1 MFVFEH
7 NHNRKPTFTPVF
19 NRVKTFLR
27 DIANILP
34 TKKTD
39 SRNDCQVI
47 GVGSRV
53 TLRTITTTL
62 L

>member
-7 NHNRKPTFTPVF
+7 NHNHKPTFTPAF
-19 NRVKTFLR
+19 NPLKTILR

-39 SRNDCQVI
+39 TRNDCQVI
-47 GVGSRV
+47 GVDYRV
-53 TLRTITTTL
+53 TLRAIMML

>member
-7 NHNRKPTFTPVF
+7 NHNRKPTLMPAF
-19 NRVKTFLR
+19 NQVKTILR

-34 TKKTD
+34 GKKLQ

-47 GVGSRV
+47 GADSRV
-53 TLRTITTTL
+53 TLGTIVTML
-62 L
+62 

>member
-7 NHNRKPTFTPVF
+7 NHNRKPTLTPAF
-19 NRVKTFLR
+19 NQVKTFLR

-34 TKKTD
+34 TKKSG

-47 GVGSRV
+47 SVDSRV
-53 TLRTITTTL
+53 TLRAIVTL

>member
-7 NHNRKPTFTPVF
+7 YHNRKPTFTPVL

-47 GVGSRV
+47 GMDSRV
-53 TLRTITTTL
+53 TLRTITTL

>member
-7 NHNRKPTFTPVF
+7 NNNRKPTFTPAF
-19 NRVKTFLR
+19 NPLKTFLR

-39 SRNDCQVI
+39 TRNDCQVI
-47 GVGSRV
+47 GVDSRV
-53 TLRTITTTL
+53 TLRAIMML

>member
-7 NHNRKPTFTPVF
+7 NHNRKPTLTPAF
-19 NRVKTFLR
+19 NQVKTFLR

-34 TKKTD
+34 TKKTG

-47 GVGSRV
+47 GVDSRV
-53 TLRTITTTL
+53 TLRAIVTL

>member
-7 NHNRKPTFTPVF
+7 NNNRKPTLTPAF

-47 GVGSRV
+47 GVDSRV
-53 TLRTITTTL
+53 TLRTITTML

>member
-19 NRVKTFLR
+19 NPVKTFLR

-47 GVGSRV
+47 GADYRV
-53 TLRTITTTL
+53 TLRAIVML

>member
-7 NHNRKPTFTPVF
+7 NHNRKPTLMPAF
-19 NRVKTFLR
+19 NQVKTFLR

-39 SRNDCQVI
+39 TRNDCQVI
-47 GVGSRV
+47 GVSSRV
-53 TLRTITTTL
+53 TLRAIVML

>member
-7 NHNRKPTFTPVF
+7 NHNRKPTLMPAF

-47 GVGSRV
+47 GVSSRV
-53 TLRTITTTL
+53 TLRAIVTL

>member
-7 NHNRKPTFTPVF
+7 NHNRKPTLTPVF
-19 NRVKTFLR
+19 NHLKTILR

-34 TKKTD
+34 VKKLQ

-47 GVGSRV
+47 GVDYRV
-53 TLRTITTTL
+53 TLGVIV
-62 L
+62 

>member
-19 NRVKTFLR
+19 NPVKTFLR

-47 GVGSRV
+47 GVDSRV
-53 TLRTITTTL
+53 TLRAIVTL